1 MIRPEAAAR
10 LRRWREA
17 IAGAVALA
25 AGLWLLLTSG
35 GLPFLFGLA
44 LLPLGAVLALSGIRH
59 ARFRSEAEAPGIVEV
74 DEGRITYL
82 GPVLGGSIAL
92 DELDELA
99 FRRAATG
106 EAFWRLAPAAGPPV
120 WIPEG
125 ARGAETLLD
134 ALAPL
139 PGLDAGAMVRAVQD
153 RTPGLRVVWRRTP
166 LRALT

>member
-10 LRRWREA
+10 LHRWREA
-17 IAGAVALA
+17 VAGAVALA
-25 AGLWLLLTSG
+25 AGAWLLLTTG

-44 LLPLGAVLALSGIRH
+44 LVVIGAVLAPSGIRR
-59 ARFRSEAEAPGIVEV
+59 ARFRTEAEAPGVVEV

-82 GPVLGGSIAL
+82 GPVMGGTVTL
-92 DELDELA
+92 DEMAELA

-106 EAFWRLAPAAGPPV
+106 EAFWRLAPASGAPV

-125 ARGAETLLD
+125 ARGAEQLID

-139 PGLDAGAMVRAVQD
+139 PGLDTGAMVRAVQS
-153 RTPGLRVVWRRTP
+153 RTPGLRVVWRRAP